1 MIEKIG
7 TVGIYV
13 DDQERAFAFW
23 TEQVGF
29 EERRRVP
36 MGEGVFWLEVAPR
49 GAQSCLVLYPKTL
62 MPNWAE
68 LKPSVVF
75 RCDDIDATYS
85 ALKQKGVKFEKE
97 LAEMG
102 WGKFASFLDPDGNEF
117 GLARSRIEVT
127 REEAT

>member
-23 TEQVGF
+23 TGQVGF

-36 MGEGVFWLEVAPR
+36 MGDGVFWLEVAPR
-49 GAQSCLVLYPKTL
+49 GAQSCLVIYPKTL

-85 ALKQKGVKFEKE
+85 ALKQRGVKFEKE

-102 WGKFASFLDPDGNEF
+102 WGKFASFLDLDGNEF
-117 GLARSRIEVT
+117 GLAGPAEK
-127 REEAT
+127 